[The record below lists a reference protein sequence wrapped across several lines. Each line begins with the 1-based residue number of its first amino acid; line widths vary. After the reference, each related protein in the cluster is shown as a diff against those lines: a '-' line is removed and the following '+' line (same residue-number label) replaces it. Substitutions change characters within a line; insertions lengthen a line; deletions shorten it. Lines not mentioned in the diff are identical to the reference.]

1 MVEVGRI
8 IKILEKMKR
17 LSIIFT
23 ILGAIVLM
31 ASCANNNLTP
41 ETKPSFEPTPGVD
54 VIFSTSQENVVTRT
68 LYDGE
73 NTDGTAMRVKWVDDD
88 RVKIFGADCSADRSV
103 AEYSV
108 VAAQDTDEKGEPYY
122 YAESLTH
129 IGEYGVQWGDS
140 PTSDFYAIYPSNED
154 TNFTKNSDNSVKVT
168 TSISAIQNVVF
179 DQGGGIGTPVADD
192 ANNPSMPNAL
202 MYARTANAAATD
214 AAGNPQQVNLRFKPY
229 STVLKFHL
237 DGYTDDSETVEI
249 ELADITISKIEVVA
263 PVGTKLAGKF
273 DMNITGNQD
282 GASATT
288 SNITNATNVIT
299 INPLQANGSLVT
311 ISEGDYLEFDVFT
324 IPQDNISFGDGWSV
338 KVYVVGYDKPFTY
351 NVKPIAVNNT
361 YTLQAGKIHNVR
373 IPAILIDK
381 EAEWNYKKWMTQI
394 PKEVYLSEL
403 SIPGAWY
410 CTQSEYQTD
419 TNIKNQYDAGI
430 RAFNIDCRVS
440 YDTVTKRSLSSTHT
454 YSNTYSLVS
463 SGSEKS
469 SSGLG
474 LITALSY
481 TQGNTV
487 KSKLEEI
494 IKLVP
499 EDEYVIVLL
508 TIAEKPKTHDYGT
521 GDYSFGSVDP
531 SVVVPLIKTTID
543 ELTNSYKAADGTP
556 VIYNQKID
564 SNTTISD
571 VLGHVIV
578 KINTN
583 NDTIGSYTYPTN
595 SLVSFGSMDI
605 SKSISLENQDN
616 NGIRHSNNVSNL
628 GDDYFS
634 TMQSN
639 NMYYGNTTTDLIY
652 YYHQAQRTTSGV
664 NTYNEETGELTSTD
678 YSKTYQVKGIP
689 TLEMRKKAIND
700 IIAVSSAIY
709 QASSHNAWFQL
720 GIGGY
725 IKDTDNASTDQSS
738 VATAL
743 NEYVAEIIKNK
754 MENDPS
760 PVGIVLMNNATSG
773 KGLELTKEIVQ
784 MNNKFYLKREG
795 GDIVTGGEGNGNGN
809 GNGNGGGSG
818 DGNM

>member
-31 ASCANNNLTP
+31 ASCANNDLTP
-41 ETKPSFEPTPGVD
+41 ETKPTFEPTPGVD

-129 IGEYGVQWGDS
+129 IGKYGVQWGDS

-179 DQGGGIGTPVADD
+179 DQGGGIGTPVAGD

-263 PVGTKLAGKF
+263 PAGTKLAGKF

-373 IPAILIDK
+373 IPAILIDR
-381 EAEWNYKKWMTQI
+381 EAVWNYAKWMTQI
-394 PKEVYLSEL
+394 PKKVYISEL
-403 SIPGAWY
+403 SVPGAWY
-410 CTQSEYQTD
+410 CQDGDYQSTTD
-419 TNIKNQYDAGI
+419 LTLQYNAGV
-430 RAFNIDCRVS
+430 RAFNIDCRITDKPGRFLGMDIIEAWDDSRYPDGAIFVCAGSDKPWGISS
-440 YDTVTKRSLSSTHT
+440 YQTLTSYKLVETAVQELINLAQ
-454 YSNTYSLVS
+454 SNTD
-463 SGSEKS
+463 
-469 SSGLG
+469 
-474 LITALSY
+474 
-481 TQGNTV
+481 
-487 KSKLEEI
+487 EI
-494 IKLVP
+494 LYI
-499 EDEYVIVLL
+499 IF
-508 TIAEKPKTHDYGT
+508 TNAEKPVTGSGKTFGT
-521 GDYSFGSVDP
+521 IRPDFIMQQLNTVLNKDS
-531 SVVVPLIKTTID
+531 IKKYLYTNISKDTTI
-543 ELTNSYKAADGTP
+543 E
-556 VIYNQKID
+556 
-564 SNTTISD
+564 D
-571 VLGHVIV
+571 VLTPDANGIVRNVIV
-578 KINTN
+578 KINHSVDN
-583 NDTIGSYTYPTN
+583 FYSNDSTKGYLPTGIMG
-595 SLVSFGSMDI
+595 SFGSLAANTDYNKASDI
-605 SKSISLENQDN
+605 ITNI
-616 NGIRHSNNVSNL
+616 NGMHSETTYPAYFGKMNVAKIYN
-628 GDDYFS
+628 G
-634 TMQSN
+634 
-639 NMYYGNTTTDLIY
+639 TTDSGLTY
-652 YYHQAQRTTSGV
+652 YYHHGQHTTGDLDTEATPTSG
-664 NTYNEETGELTSTD
+664 N
-678 YSKTYQVKGIP
+678 P
-689 TLEMRKKAIND
+689 TLGNRMRAIND
-700 IIAVSSAIY
+700 ILDKALEVY
-709 QASSHNAWFQL
+709 DASEHNAWFQI
-720 GIGGY
+720 GIGGSLDGNNPKGVSEY
-725 IKDTDNASTDQSS
+725 
-738 VATAL
+738 L
-743 NEYVAEIIKNK
+743 NPFMQGMIEEK
-754 MENDPS
+754 MVNDPS
-760 PVGIVLMNNATSG
+760 PVGIVLMNFATKAPTTDDMSG
-773 KGLELTKEIVQ
+773 GLDLVHEIVQ

-795 GDIVTGGEGNGNGN
+795 GDIVTGGDGNGN
-809 GNGNGGGSG
+809 GSG

>member
-31 ASCANNNLTP
+31 ASCANNDLTP

-381 EAEWNYKKWMTQI
+381 EAVWNYAKWMTQI

-403 SIPGAWY
+403 SVPGAWY
-410 CTQSEYQTD
+410 CQDGDYQSTTD
-419 TNIKNQYDAGI
+419 LTEQYAAGV
-430 RAFNIDCRVS
+430 RAFNIDCRISKKNCNDAPLLGYIGVENSWSDNNYPDKAYLVCAGSDTAWGTGDKQYVTEGTPVS
-440 YDTVTKRSLSSTHT
+440 TAV
-454 YSNTYSLVS
+454 SN
-463 SGSEKS
+463 
-469 SSGLG
+469 
-474 LITALSY
+474 
-481 TQGNTV
+481 
-487 KSKLEEI
+487 I
-494 IKLVP
+494 IKLANNNKT
-499 EDEYVIVLL
+499 EIVYIIF
-508 TIAEKPKTHDYGT
+508 TISEKP
-521 GDYSFGSVDP
+521 
-531 SVVVPLIKTTID
+531 
-543 ELTNSYKAADGTP
+543 LTNSSTLFGTIRP
-556 VIYNQKID
+556 DWVLKELQTVLNTSGIKEYLYTNISKD
-564 SNTTISD
+564 TTIED
-571 VLGHVIV
+571 VLTPDANGIVRNVIV
-578 KINTN
+578 KINHSVDNFYSNVSTK
-583 NDTIGSYTYPTN
+583 DYLPTGIMG
-595 SLVSFGSMDI
+595 SFGSLAADTKYNTASDI
-605 SKSISLENQDN
+605 ITNI
-616 NGIRHSNNVSNL
+616 NGMHSETTYPA
-628 GDDYFS
+628 YFGK
-634 TMQSN
+634 M
-639 NMYYGNTTTDLIY
+639 NTAKIYNGTTDSGLTY
-652 YYHQAQRTTSGV
+652 YYHHGQHTTADLDTEATPASG
-664 NTYNEETGELTSTD
+664 N
-678 YSKTYQVKGIP
+678 P
-689 TLEMRKKAIND
+689 TLGNRMRAIND
-700 IIAVSSAIY
+700 IMDKALEIY
-709 QASSHNAWFQL
+709 DASTHDAWFQI
-720 GIGGY
+720 GIGGSLNGDDP
-725 IKDTDNASTDQSS
+725 KG
-738 VATAL
+738 VAKVL
-743 NEYVAEIIKNK
+743 NPFMQGMIEDKLV
-754 MENDPS
+754 NDPS
-760 PVGIVLMNNATSG
+760 PVGIVLMNFATKAPTTNDLSG
-773 KGLELTKEIVQ
+773 GLDLVHEIVQ

-795 GDIVTGGEGNGNGN
+795 GDIVTGGEGD